1 MVLVLKCTSWSLITF
16 KILPHFHFSFTVP
29 SSITQITQDQN
40 VTEGD
45 NLTLTCNASGMPQPN
60 VSWIKPGGQ
69 RQYGHM
75 LEFTNI
81 NRSQAGEYKCEASNE
96 CGNAT
101 ETATIDV
108 QCKYMWKSSM
118 VTSCFLFLSVTVYQF
133 AFPSLYWWRDLFI
146 RSFSISQGKRTTPW
160 PLHYT

>member
-1 MVLVLKCTSWSLITF
+1 MYSWINEIPTQIIIYGLKVLVQYLF
-16 KILPHFHFSFTVP
+16 FYLPTVP
-29 SSITQITQDQN
+29 SNIESIQDQN

-69 RQYGHM
+69 RHNGHM
-75 LEFTNI
+75 LEVTNI

-108 QCKYMWKSSM
+108 QCKF
-118 VTSCFLFLSVTVYQF
+118 VD
-133 AFPSLYWWRDLFI
+133 SLL
-146 RSFSISQGKRTTPW
+146 
-160 PLHYT
+160 L

>member
-1 MVLVLKCTSWSLITF
+1 MMLVLKCISWSLATL
-16 KILPHFHFSFTVP
+16 KILPHFHFSSTVP

-40 VTEGD
+40 ITEGH
-45 NLTLTCNASGMPQPN
+45 NVTLSCQVSGIPAPT

-69 RQYGHM
+69 RHNGHM

-96 CGNAT
+96 CGDAT

-108 QCKYMWKSSM
+108 QCKYM
-118 VTSCFLFLSVTVYQF
+118 
-133 AFPSLYWWRDLFI
+133 
-146 RSFSISQGKRTTPW
+146 
-160 PLHYT
+160 

>member
-16 KILPHFHFSFTVP
+16 KILPHCHFSFTVP

-96 CGNAT
+96 CGNRT
-101 ETATIDV
+101 ETATIHVLCEFVDGLLLLL
-108 QCKYMWKSSM
+108 S
-118 VTSCFLFLSVTVYQF
+118 LF
-133 AFPSLYWWRDLFI
+133 
-146 RSFSISQGKRTTPW
+146 
-160 PLHYT
+160 

>member
-1 MVLVLKCTSWSLITF
+1 MLVLKCTSWSLITF
-16 KILPHFHFSFTVP
+16 EILPHFHFSFTVP

-96 CGNAT
+96 CGNGT
-101 ETATIDV
+101 ETAIIHVLCEFGWFIAFTV
-108 QCKYMWKSSM
+108 
-118 VTSCFLFLSVTVYQF
+118 VTLNL
-133 AFPSLYWWRDLFI
+133 
-146 RSFSISQGKRTTPW
+146 RS
-160 PLHYT
+160 

>member
-1 MVLVLKCTSWSLITF
+1 MVLVLKCTSWSLINF

-96 CGNAT
+96 CGNGT
-101 ETATIDV
+101 ETATIHVLCEFVDG
-108 QCKYMWKSSM
+108 
-118 VTSCFLFLSVTVYQF
+118 LLLLLS
-133 AFPSLYWWRDLFI
+133 LL
-146 RSFSISQGKRTTPW
+146 
-160 PLHYT
+160 

>member
-1 MVLVLKCTSWSLITF
+1 MLVLKCTSWSLITF

-29 SSITQITQDQN
+29 SSITHITQDQN

-45 NLTLTCNASGMPQPN
+45 NFTLTCNAPGMPQPN

-69 RQYGHM
+69 RHNGNM
-75 LEFTNI
+75 LEVTHI
-81 NRSQAGEYKCEASNE
+81 DRSQAGAYKCEASNE

-108 QCKYMWKSSM
+108 QCK
-118 VTSCFLFLSVTVYQF
+118 
-133 AFPSLYWWRDLFI
+133 
-146 RSFSISQGKRTTPW
+146 
-160 PLHYT
+160 

>member
-1 MVLVLKCTSWSLITF
+1 MFVRGYLVDKSYTHCTLHFGSEMVLVLKWTSWSLITF

-45 NLTLTCNASGMPQPN
+45 NLTLTCNASGMPEPN

-69 RQYGHM
+69 CQYGHM

-81 NRSQAGEYKCEASNE
+81 NRSQAGEYQCEASNE
-96 CGNAT
+96 CGNGT

-108 QCKYMWKSSM
+108 QCKYM
-118 VTSCFLFLSVTVYQF
+118 
-133 AFPSLYWWRDLFI
+133 
-146 RSFSISQGKRTTPW
+146 
-160 PLHYT
+160 

>member
-1 MVLVLKCTSWSLITF
+1 MLVLKCTSWSLITF
-16 KILPHFHFSFTVP
+16 EILPHFHFSFTVP

-45 NLTLTCNASGMPQPN
+45 NLTLTCNASGRPQPK
-60 VSWIKPGGQ
+60 VSWIKPRGQ

-108 QCKYMWKSSM
+108 QCKYM
-118 VTSCFLFLSVTVYQF
+118 
-133 AFPSLYWWRDLFI
+133 
-146 RSFSISQGKRTTPW
+146 
-160 PLHYT
+160 